1 MQPTKGFRCAIPDSI
16 SPPQHC
22 DGDGFAFSDFPESL
36 FPKDDSGEPDYCKFY
51 RPEYDTSA
59 VGNCSHERFTTDV
72 TECSSGMKYT
82 YNKFQFDETLV
93 TKWDLVCDQ
102 QYKVSLVISMF
113 MIGLMVGSILWGW
126 MADKFG
132 RKNTLMFSI
141 ILSSSGSLLGS
152 FMPEYYSY
160 TATRYMPS
168 YLPF

>member
-1 MQPTKGFRCAIPDSI
+1 
-16 SPPQHC
+16 
-22 DGDGFAFSDFPESL
+22 
-36 FPKDDSGEPDYCKFY
+36 
-51 RPEYDTSA
+51 
-59 VGNCSHERFTTDV
+59 
-72 TECSSGMKYT
+72 MKYT

-160 TATRYMPS
+160 TATRYTS
-168 YLPF
+168 RQACLF